1 MYLVASERGAGE
13 EFGDDLLKKEEP
25 RGMRGMR
32 GKRMEECILK
42 SSSGISNAKFHQPLS
57 EQGLPRAELNK
68 TYS

>member
-25 RGMRGMR
+25 RGMR